1 MSKKQE
7 KLSEQTLTEILLN
20 ISDRLSHIEDASM
33 DTREVLITLVK
44 QSNQIVKFLK
54 QIEIEDITDEF
65 DEMPSP
71 LVSPTEK
78 NRSNKMQELK
88 ELIND
93 FMDKHKDLKEFEEE
107 LKKHKKDIT
116 PGMIGES

>member
-1 MSKKQE
+1 M
-7 KLSEQTLTEILLN
+7 SEQTVKEMLKMIDAKIE
-20 ISDRLSHIEDASM
+20 HIED
-33 DTREVLITLVK
+33 ITADNRAVIIKLVK

>member
-1 MSKKQE
+1 
-7 KLSEQTLTEILLN
+7 
-20 ISDRLSHIEDASM
+20 M